1 MKAFFV
7 SDRLAFGS
15 AITSWEHVKNLRA
28 QGITHVINLRRH
40 RSVFTKPFPSLWLA
54 YGDDLKPRPAS
65 FYRRALLFYRSA
77 MQMPKTKLFVMCH
90 HGYQRSPSMAYFL
103 LRAGGKS
110 PQLAR
115 EQIKLA
121 RPSARVVRAYRV
133 SGENFLL
140 GPYKRRPEP
149 GLRSCDSTRRRKGRS
164 RDLSAKFLMT
174 RP

>member
-15 AITSWEHVKNLRA
+15 AITCWDHVKNLRA

-40 RSVFTKPFPSLWLA
+40 RNEFSKAFPCLWLG

-77 MQMPKTKLFVMCH
+77 MRMPKTKLFVMCH

-103 LRAGGKS
+103 LRAEGKS
-110 PQLAR
+110 PRLAR

-133 SGENFLL
+133 SAENFLA
-140 GPYKRRPEP
+140 GHHKRRPELGHGP
-149 GLRSCDSTRRRKGRS
+149 AELRNRRENVRAAT
-164 RDLSAKFLMT
+164 LAT
-174 RP
+174 VAT